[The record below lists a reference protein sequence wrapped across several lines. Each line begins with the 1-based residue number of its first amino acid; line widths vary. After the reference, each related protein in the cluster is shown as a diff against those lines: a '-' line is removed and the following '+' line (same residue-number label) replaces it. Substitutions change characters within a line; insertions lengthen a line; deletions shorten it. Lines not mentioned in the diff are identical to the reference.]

1 MIGISFDYLSITN
14 VSGSDSVT
22 INCTTTFTCPSTC
35 FCQVQV
41 NNGMIKRGVFTNN
54 KATVTV
60 PNLIPDTQYSYTASL
75 VNGSGLPFAGACIR
89 RMNDFTTLIEPG
101 AHSC

>member
-35 FCQVQV
+35 YCQVQV
-41 NNGMIKRGVFTNN
+41 NNGMIKRGLFANN
-54 KATVTV
+54 EATVTV
-60 PNLIPDTQYSYTASL
+60 PDLIPDTQYSYTASL